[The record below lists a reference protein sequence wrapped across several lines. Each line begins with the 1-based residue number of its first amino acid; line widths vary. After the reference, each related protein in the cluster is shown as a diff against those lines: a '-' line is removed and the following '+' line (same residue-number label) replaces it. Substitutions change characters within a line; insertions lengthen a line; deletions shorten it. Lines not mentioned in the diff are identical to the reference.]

1 MLAHL
6 SRIGLP
12 CRPHAVEREGGPIL
26 VADAPFVTGPVLGGV
41 HGRPFTSA
49 LVDLAASGYVEEEY
63 FLTGT
68 ALSYSADQP
77 LNSDGL

>member
-1 MLAHL
+1 
-6 SRIGLP
+6 
-12 CRPHAVEREGGPIL
+12 
-26 VADAPFVTGPVLGGV
+26 LGGV

-68 ALSYSADQP
+68 AVSYSADQL